1 MAAAMWRATQA
12 GWAGAVCAAAILAA
26 PAPAPA
32 APVWIEVT
40 HVTKARGR
48 AYPEVVETRAEQAAA
63 PAEKPE
69 AGHTVFGG
77 GNGPTTLRTRRLR
90 FDCRGVTYAVP
101 DAFVDDLLWLGADS
115 SVRAS
120 LSVRDVVFTMI
131 GSSGERQY
139 TVYFDFR
146 AGRFFQRILDYS
158 DARTILVRTASD
170 ASTAQ

>member
-1 MAAAMWRATQA
+1 MWRATQA
-12 GWAGAVCAAAILAA
+12 GWGAAICAVAVLAS
-26 PAPAPA
+26 PSRAPA

-48 AYPEVVETRAEQAAA
+48 AYPEIVKTQAEQAAV

-69 AGHTVFGG
+69 AGHVVFGG
-77 GNGPTTLRTRRLR
+77 ENGPTALRTRRLR
-90 FDCRGVTYAVP
+90 FDCRGVTYTVP

-120 LSVRDVVFTMI
+120 LSARDVVFTMI

-139 TVYFDFR
+139 TVHFDFR

-158 DARTILVRTASD
+158 DARTILVRTAND
-170 ASTAQ
+170 AGHPQ